1 MDGTSNEMERAV
13 YLVVREKLRDH
24 LVQELRDASTT
35 AQRGR
40 LTPKELLTEAEKLLL
55 RTGSGMSLLERLRR
69 DGPLR
74 AELQSLLK
82 AIDSEA
88 GGGEKR
94 KRVTI
99 QADTDMTEVPL

>member
-1 MDGTSNEMERAV
+1 MNRSFQDEAEKLEALAHVTALSVMDGTSNEMERAV

-24 LVQELRDASTT
+24 LVQEQRDASTT
-35 AQRGR
+35 APRGR

-74 AELQSLLK
+74 AEL
-82 AIDSEA
+82 
-88 GGGEKR
+88 
-94 KRVTI
+94 
-99 QADTDMTEVPL
+99 